1 MALPASVASA
11 LAAVTASVPSLP
23 LFHLLHEVKRR
34 RCPPADDAPVLS
46 GLFDVQV
53 LPPLGSV
60 PEQVAREE
68 VKVSLFGERGEGGG
82 GGGKRRERLLLA
94 RLAFRRRNN
103 AWLDSVGWPGRPS
116 ETMEL
121 FLHDR
126 AGSQGWLGMGYL
138 SLHASRSGVYG

>member
-1 MALPASVASA
+1 M
-11 LAAVTASVPSLP
+11 PSLP

-46 GLFDVQV
+46 GVFDVQV
-53 LPPLGSV
+53 LPPSGSV
-60 PEQVAREE
+60 PEQVARDE
-68 VKVSLFGERGEGGG
+68 VKVSLLGNRGEGEGGGGG

-103 AWLDSVGWPGRPS
+103 AWLDSVGWPRRPS

-126 AGSQGWLGMGYL
+126 TGSQGWLGMGYL